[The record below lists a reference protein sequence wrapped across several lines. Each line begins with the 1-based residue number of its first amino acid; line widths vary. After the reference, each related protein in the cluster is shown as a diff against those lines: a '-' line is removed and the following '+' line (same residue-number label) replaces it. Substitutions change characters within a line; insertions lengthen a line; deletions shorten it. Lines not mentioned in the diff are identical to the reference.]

1 MLKEVKRY
9 DNIWKT
15 ENNILFFRYIP
26 VITTSLASNPHSLN
40 IALVAG
46 YNYLSPPGKEY
57 EKLYIAFR
65 FPKKGAIMIRG
76 GILGRQ
82 KAHHLN

>member
-1 MLKEVKRY
+1 VKRY

-15 ENNILFFRYIP
+15 ENDILFFRYIP
-26 VITTSLASNPHSLN
+26 VITTSLASNPHLIN

-46 YNYLSPPGKEY
+46 YNYVSPPRKEY
-57 EKLYIAFR
+57 EKLYITFR
-65 FPKKGAIMIRG
+65 FRKKGAIMIRG
-76 GILGRQ
+76 GILERQ